1 MQIDAILYNIINL
14 EHDFKSISNDH
25 KCLSTLNLF
34 TLFILVR
41 KSDRVPSEKE
51 EEKKNRQKKTKRLR
65 KKPTSIGEPL
75 NWSELS
81 RKLR

>member
-51 EEKKNRQKKTKRLR
+51 EEKKTDKKN
-65 KKPTSIGEPL
+65 KKAKEKTNIH
-75 NWSELS
+75 
-81 RKLR
+81 RRTAKLVRAIEET